1 MTTVVNHLI
10 YDTFGK
16 VTSESNPATRDV
28 FFFDNCPFLVSNSL
42 LLFPG
47 GPFDSDTQLQNN
59 LNRWYD
65 AHVGR
70 WLSEDPI
77 GFAGGDGNLY
87 RYVGN
92 SVLHAIDPVGHWRW
106 PWNWGK
112 PSRPPVPVEPPQ
124 LIPPFN
130 QIPAGENALKIA
142 KTFSH
147 YFRAHRTLGAAC
159 EAVLKAALLARLN
172 QRCGEAKHLEAVY
185 ASYCAGMP
193 WGLG

>member
-10 YDTFGK
+10 YDAFGR
-16 VTSESNPATRDV
+16 VTAESNPAIDSL
-28 FFFDNCPFLVSNSL
+28 FL
-42 LLFPG
+42 FTAR
-47 GPFDSDTQLQNN
+47 PFDPDTGLQNN

-65 AHVGR
+65 PSVGR
-70 WLSEDPI
+70 WISEDPI
-77 GFAGGDGNLY
+77 GFNGGDGNLY

-92 SVLHAIDPVGHWRW
+92 GVLDAIDPIGHWKW

-112 PSRPPVPVEPPQ
+112 PSPPPVPVQPPE

-142 KTFSH
+142 RTFSY

-159 EAVLKAALLARLN
+159 EAVLKAALLARMN
-172 QRCGEAKHLEAVY
+172 QRCGEANHLAAVY
-185 ASYCAGMP
+185 ASYCAGKP